1 MALNFQ
7 NSETLP
13 VRRVLLVVL
22 LVASLAMVT
31 VYAREGED
39 GPLHA
44 VQNAVGAAVSPLKFA
59 GASVAAGAG
68 AAGEGLRDAAADES
82 TLSALRER
90 NAELTEQ
97 LAQDEELR
105 QENERL
111 RGLLELKDT
120 YALDGVAA
128 RVIGRSANAYSQT
141 VTIDAGEAAG
151 VDTGLTVMGAGGVVG
166 QVIATT
172 QNTAT
177 VRLLT
182 DPSSGA
188 AALIQSSR
196 AEGVVRGSL
205 DGLLYLENIDADGVV
220 NVDDLVV
227 TSGLGGSYTRGLLIG
242 RVVKVEGSVGDAT
255 RRIVVSPNGT
265 ADVLEEVLVVTNAAA
280 GEAAGGT
287 Q

>member
-97 LAQDEELR
+97 LAQETR
-105 QENERL
+105 NCGR
-111 RGLLELKDT
+111 RT
-120 YALDGVAA
+120 SACAA
-128 RVIGRSANAYSQT
+128 CWNSRTPTRS
-141 VTIDAGEAAG
+141 
-151 VDTGLTVMGAGGVVG
+151 
-166 QVIATT
+166 
-172 QNTAT
+172 TAW
-177 VRLLT
+177 
-182 DPSSGA
+182 PPA
-188 AALIQSSR
+188 
-196 AEGVVRGSL
+196 
-205 DGLLYLENIDADGVV
+205 
-220 NVDDLVV
+220 
-227 TSGLGGSYTRGLLIG
+227 
-242 RVVKVEGSVGDAT
+242 
-255 RRIVVSPNGT
+255 
-265 ADVLEEVLVVTNAAA
+265 
-280 GEAAGGT
+280 
-287 Q
+287 